1 VKDQRVPIL
10 LYHSIST
17 STNPRFKRW
26 AVSAE
31 MFNQHLSY
39 LSQNRFTSI
48 TVTDLIKARTHS
60 NVKLPERPVV
70 LTFDDAYADFYENA
84 FPALRR
90 HGCVATL
97 YVPTAYVGGTCG
109 WLQGD
114 GEVPRQMVTWSQLA
128 EVSAGGIECGGHSHS
143 HVQMDAVPVPI
154 ASAEI
159 ARCKSM
165 LEDHIGQGVFSF
177 AYPHGWTTANVKRLV
192 HAAGYQSACAIK
204 NMLSSSADDPF
215 ELARLVVTGDMDVEG
230 LARLLHRWP
239 SGIEIAFRDVA
250 RPVWRFVPRCRAQLK
265 GTVSDAA
272 LRRCDQDIR
281 CRAQVRTQGN
291 DGEDAMGCEG
301 LPTQPGKKKARNQV
315 TRFEPAVMLEIEI
328 SQALR
333 LEKPVDPK
341 TSWDYRRALALVR
354 LHTQPL
360 GLIELA
366 LDQVGADADLLAR
379 SIWNALESEINSH
392 LREDGLP
399 EISGLDP
406 GGLPT
411 ASAPSC
417 LEARATFLARAPF
430 ASVVIPTHNRPHQVS
445 ALVRTVLASEYPSD
459 KYEIIVVD
467 NAPSTNDTEQ
477 LIEQNFGPVAQVVY
491 AREDRPGGSHARNR
505 GLTLAK
511 GEIVVFADDDELVD
525 RYWLTEMVRGF
536 GLSNAIACVTGL
548 VLPMESETQ
557 SQEWFEQFG
566 GYCKGRYDHHIFN
579 LTTHRSDHPLYPY
592 NLGSFGSGGSMAFRR
607 STLGELGGFDLALG
621 PGTPALGGEDLD
633 AMLRVILAGHA
644 LVYTP
649 TAIVRHPPYREYAL
663 LRNQLHGY
671 GTGIAACLCK
681 TLVTNPRLLPSF
693 IGKLPKGLL
702 FAFSAQ
708 SPRNRGKQSGFPREL
723 TWLEHG
729 GVLYGPVAYARSR
742 FRLVRSASQARWSV
756 EASRIATDAALGEAH
771 AQG

>member
-1 VKDQRVPIL
+1 MEDQRVPIL
-10 LYHSIST
+10 MYHSIST
-17 STNPRFKRW
+17 STNPRFMRW
-26 AVSAE
+26 SVSPE

-39 LSQNRFTSI
+39 LSRNQYTSI
-48 TVTDLIKARTHS
+48 TVTDLMKARIRS
-60 NVKLPERPVV
+60 DAKLPERPVV

-90 HGCVATL
+90 HGFVATL
-97 YVPTAYVGGTCG
+97 YVPTAFVGGTCG
-109 WLQGD
+109 WLLGD
-114 GEVPRQMVTWSQLA
+114 GEGARQMATWSQLA

-143 HVQMDAVPVPI
+143 HVQLDAVPVSV

-159 ARCKSM
+159 AGCKSM
-165 LEDHIGQGVFSF
+165 LEDHLSQGVFSI
-177 AYPHGWTTANVKRLV
+177 AYPHGWTTGTVKRLV

-204 NMLSSSADDPF
+204 NMLSSSTDDPF

-230 LARLLHRWP
+230 LERLLHRRTT
-239 SGIEIAFRDVA
+239 GIEIALREVA
-250 RPVWRFVPRCRAQLK
+250 RPVWRFVPRQRAQLK
-265 GTVSDAA
+265 GNASEAA
-272 LRRCDQDIR
+272 LRRADQDIR
-281 CRAQVRTQGN
+281 CRAPARTPGN
-291 DGEDAMGCEG
+291 DWEGAMAWED
-301 LPTQPGKKKARNQV
+301 LPIHLRKTSRSQAAG
-315 TRFEPAVMLEIEI
+315 FDPATMLEIEI
-328 SQALR
+328 GRALR
-333 LEKPVDPK
+333 LEKPVDPQ
-341 TSWDYRRALALVR
+341 TGWDYRRALVLVR

-366 LDQVGADADLLAR
+366 LDQVGADGDLIAR
-379 SIWNALESEINSH
+379 AIWNALESEINSH

-399 EISGLDP
+399 EVSNLDSE
-406 GGLPT
+406 GLP
-411 ASAPSC
+411 AAGAPSC

-445 ALVRTVLASEYPSD
+445 ALVRTILASDYPSE

-467 NAPSTNDTEQ
+467 NAPSTSDTEQ
-477 LIEQNFGPVAQVVY
+477 LIKQNFGPIAQVAY

-505 GLTLAK
+505 GLALAK
-511 GEIVVFADDDELVD
+511 GEIVVFADDDELAD
-525 RYWLTEMVRGF
+525 RYWLAEMVREF
-536 GLSNAIACVTGL
+536 DLSNAIACVTGL

-566 GYCKGRYDHHIFN
+566 GYCKGRYDRQIFN
-579 LTTHRSDHPLYPY
+579 LTTHRSDSPLYPY

-607 STLGELGGFDLALG
+607 SVLCELGGFDLALG

-644 LVYTP
+644 LRYTP
-649 TAIVRHPPYREYAL
+649 AAIVRHPPYREYAL
-663 LRNQLHGY
+663 LRRQLHGY

-708 SPRNRGKQSGFPREL
+708 SPRNSGKQSDFPREL

-742 FRLVRSASQARWSV
+742 FRLAHSASQVRSSK
-756 EASRIATDAALGEAH
+756 EASRFATDNALGEAG